1 MFRNGKNSEI
11 NNTKWGT
18 EIMKQQ
24 TMFGVVLWSDAS
36 AGKAVIWCEDQ
47 GELAYYTPTEDSLHE
62 GPELDAGDLIQFDLS
77 VQQNIRK
84 ARNPQ
89 LVVQSH
95 SPTLPDKL
103 LEGQR
108 GSANSMSP
116 ATTERS
122 SKVVYLYRYTEPRE
136 EGRLACSG

>member
-1 MFRNGKNSEI
+1 
-11 NNTKWGT
+11 
-18 EIMKQQ
+18 MKQQ

-77 VQQNIRK
+77 VHKNIRK
-84 ARNPQ
+84 ASNPQ

-95 SPTLPDKL
+95 SPSLPDKL
-103 LEGQR
+103 REGQR
-108 GSANSMSP
+108 SCANSTAP
-116 ATTERS
+116 ASADRTS
-122 SKVVYLYRYTEPRE
+122 NIVNLNRYIDPRE
-136 EGRLACSG
+136 ERRFACLG